1 MPIIQCDD
9 KVDNSFNENFTF
21 LDIVPFPNPLITII
35 SGGTGSIKLIR
46 GFNSI
51 DEDLA
56 IILNVGDNVWKYGL
70 YICPDIDT
78 VIYGLSGLLD
88 TKRGWGI
95 KGDTFNFVDQ
105 TGKLG
110 QENWFRV
117 GDMDLAT
124 HVLRTELL
132 KKGKRLTQITES
144 FRAHYGLKARLF
156 PVSDDSIETRVVTS
170 LDEMNIQEFW
180 IKNAARPRVVGVK
193 YVGAR
198 HAKLSAEAIECIR
211 KSEKIIIAPANPI
224 SSIGPSLAVPKLRH
238 ELSKIRKKVIAIS
251 PIEGTQAFSG
261 PATKYMRGVG
271 LEVSPAGVAKYY
283 SDVIGTFIISE
294 RDYASSDRIRKL
306 GIDLFLTDITMRTV
320 HQESRLAS
328 FVMDI

>member
-1 MPIIQCDD
+1 VSGSEI
-9 KVDNSFNENFTF
+9 VDHSLSENFTF
-21 LDIVPFPNPLITII
+21 LDIVPFPNSLITII

-88 TKRGWGI
+88 SKRGWGI
-95 KGDTFNFVDQ
+95 RGDTFNFVNQ

-124 HVLRTELL
+124 HIFRTELL

-144 FRAHYGLKARLF
+144 LRTHYKLKARLF
-156 PVSDDSIETRVVTS
+156 PVSDDSIETRVVTH

-180 IKNAARPRVVGVK
+180 IKNRARPRVVGIK
-193 YVGAR
+193 YIGAQD
-198 HAKLSAEAIECIR
+198 AKLSAEAMECIR
-211 KSEKIIIAPANPI
+211 KSEKIVIAPANPI

-238 ELSKIRKKVIAIS
+238 ELSKIRKNVVAIS

-271 LEVSPAGVAKYY
+271 LEVSPAGVAQYY
-283 SDVIGTFIISE
+283 SDVIGTFIISK
-294 RDYASSDRIRKL
+294 RDYAFSNKIRKL
-306 GIDLFLTDITMRTV
+306 GIDLFLTDITMLTV
-320 HQESRLAS
+320 QQESRLAS